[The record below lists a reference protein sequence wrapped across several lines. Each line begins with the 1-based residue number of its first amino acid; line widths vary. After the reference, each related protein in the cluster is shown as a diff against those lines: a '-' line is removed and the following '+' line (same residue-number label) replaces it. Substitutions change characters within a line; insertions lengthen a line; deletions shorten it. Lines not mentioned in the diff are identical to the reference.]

1 MYYFYFAFG
10 DFEIG
15 VVLEKMHSENC
26 YNFVSRDSFTN
37 LKKMFC

>member
-15 VVLEKMHSENC
+15 VVLEKMHSETATIRL
-26 YNFVSRDSFTN
+26 VGIH
-37 LKKMFC
+37 LQI